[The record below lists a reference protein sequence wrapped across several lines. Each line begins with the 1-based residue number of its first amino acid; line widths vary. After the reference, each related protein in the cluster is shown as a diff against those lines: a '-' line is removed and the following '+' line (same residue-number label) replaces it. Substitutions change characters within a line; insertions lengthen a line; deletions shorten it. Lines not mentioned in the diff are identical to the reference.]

1 MKNRLL
7 GIGSIVKDS
16 QILLIIPYVFFNCAP
31 AILTIL
37 LEYTNYFIAGGNMSI
52 QVQHLNKSFRVHVRQ
67 EGWTEALR
75 NLFKREYQTVHAVKD
90 VSFTINTGEI
100 VGFLG
105 PNGAGKTTTIKML
118 AGLLHPSSGQMDVN
132 GFKPQEQKKEFKK
145 MMSLVMGQ
153 KSQLIWDI
161 PPMETFLV
169 NKSVYEIDEKIFR
182 QTLDELVEL
191 LDLAPLLGKPVRNL
205 SLGQRMKC
213 ELAASLLHRPSIL
226 FLDEPTIG
234 LDVNTQEKVR
244 QFIAKYNRE
253 HKTTILLT
261 SHYMGDVT
269 ALCDRVLIINHGR
282 LLYDG
287 ELQTLTERLTPY
299 KLLEVRL
306 PSDSLG
312 SWETF
317 GEVVSFEDGKLTLR
331 VARDRVPVVS
341 SELLAN
347 FEINDLNIQD
357 PPMEEVITLAFRE
370 ESHAN

>member
-1 MKNRLL
+1 
-7 GIGSIVKDS
+7 
-16 QILLIIPYVFFNCAP
+16 
-31 AILTIL
+31 
-37 LEYTNYFIAGGNMSI
+37 MSI
-52 QVQHLNKSFRVHVRQ
+52 QVQDLNKLFRVHVRK

-75 NLFKREYQTVHAVKD
+75 SLFKRDYQTVEAVKN
-90 VSFTINTGEI
+90 VSFTIKTGEI

-118 AGLLHPSSGQMDVN
+118 AGLLHPSSGHIDVS
-132 GFKPQEQKKEFKK
+132 GFKPQEQKNEFKK

-169 NKSVYEIDEKIFR
+169 NKSVYEIDDQTFKH
-182 QTLDELVEL
+182 TLDELVEL
-191 LDLAPLLGKPVRNL
+191 LELEPLLGRPVRNL

-253 HKTTILLT
+253 HNTTILLT

-269 ALCDRVLIINHGR
+269 ALCDRVLIINHGK

-287 ELQTLTERLTPY
+287 ELQVLTEKLTPY

-306 PSDSLG
+306 PSVSQEN
-312 SWETF
+312 WAAY

-331 VARDRVPVVS
+331 VPRDRVPAVS
-341 SELLAN
+341 SQLLAN
-347 FEINDLNIQD
+347 FEIHDLNIQD
-357 PPMEEVITLAFRE
+357 PPMEEVITLAFQE
-370 ESHAN
+370 DSHAH

>member
-1 MKNRLL
+1 
-7 GIGSIVKDS
+7 
-16 QILLIIPYVFFNCAP
+16 
-31 AILTIL
+31 
-37 LEYTNYFIAGGNMSI
+37 MSI
-52 QVQHLNKSFRVHVRQ
+52 QVQNLNKTFRVHVRQ
-67 EGWTEALR
+67 EGWTAALR
-75 NLFKREYQTVHAVKD
+75 SLIKREYQTVHAVKD
-90 VSFTINTGEI
+90 VSFRIDTGEI

-118 AGLLHPSSGQMDVN
+118 AGLLHPSSGSIEVS
-132 GFKPQEQKKEFKK
+132 GYKPQEQKNEFKRS
-145 MMSLVMGQ
+145 MSLVMGQ

-169 NKSVYEIDEKIFR
+169 NKSVYEIDDKVFR

-191 LDLAPLLGKPVRNL
+191 LELSPLLGKPVRNL

-234 LDVNTQEKVR
+234 LDVHTQEKVR

-269 ALCDRVLIINHGR
+269 ALCDRVLIINHGK

-287 ELQTLTERLTPY
+287 ELQSLTERLTPY

-306 PSDSLG
+306 PSDARG
-312 SWETF
+312 AWESY

-331 VARDRVPVVS
+331 VSRDRVPVVS
-341 SELLAN
+341 SELLAHY
-347 FEINDLNIQD
+347 EIHDLNIQD

-370 ESHAN
+370 ESHAG

>member
-1 MKNRLL
+1 M
-7 GIGSIVKDS
+7 
-16 QILLIIPYVFFNCAP
+16 
-31 AILTIL
+31 AIL
-37 LEYTNYFIAGGNMSI
+37 
-52 QVQHLNKSFRVHVRQ
+52 VQDLNKSFRIHVRQ
-67 EGWTEALR
+67 EGGKEALR
-75 NLFKREYQTVHAVKD
+75 SLFKREYQTVHAVKD
-90 VSFTINTGEI
+90 VSFTIPTGEI

-118 AGLLHPSSGQMDVN
+118 AGLLYPTSGRINVN
-132 GFKPQEQKKEFKK
+132 GFNPQGQKNEFKK

-169 NKSVYEIDEKIFR
+169 NKSVYEIDEKTFR
-182 QTLDELVEL
+182 HTLDELVEL
-191 LDLAPLLGKPVRNL
+191 LELAPLLGKPVRSL

-213 ELAASLLHRPSIL
+213 ELACALLHRPSIL

-244 QFIAKYNRE
+244 QFIANYNRE

-269 ALCDRVLIINHGR
+269 ALCERVLIINHGR

-287 ELQTLTERLTPY
+287 ELQVLTQKLTPY
-299 KLLEVRL
+299 KLIEVRL
-306 PSDSLG
+306 PSSSYG
-312 SWETF
+312 TWETL

-331 VARDRVPVVS
+331 VARNRVSAVS
-341 SELLAN
+341 SELLTN
-347 FEINDLNIQD
+347 FEVNDLNIQD
-357 PPMEEVITLAFRE
+357 PPMEEVISLAFQE
-370 ESHAN
+370 DSHAG